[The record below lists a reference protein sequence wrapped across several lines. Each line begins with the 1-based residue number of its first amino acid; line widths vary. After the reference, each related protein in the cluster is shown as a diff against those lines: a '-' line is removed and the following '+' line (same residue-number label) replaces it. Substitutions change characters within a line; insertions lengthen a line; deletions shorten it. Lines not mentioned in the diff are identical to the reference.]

1 MSTPIRAVLFDAVG
15 TLIYPDPP
23 VVEVYFHAGRKFG
36 SKLERDDIA
45 ARFQRAFHAEER
57 ADRFPSRSTTDG
69 PTLQRRPT
77 SEKRE
82 RQRWRRIVESVFSDV
97 RSDEGQLFATLWEH
111 FAFSSNWS
119 VFADVP
125 TTLTRL
131 EQQGLV
137 VGIASNFDRRLM
149 KISEDLPPLAACT
162 HVLCSS
168 LIGYPKPSPEFFRA
182 AENELKLSPGEILL
196 AGDDWE
202 NDHVGARAAGWQAI
216 HLNRSSAR
224 DDATCVNS
232 LPDVVERLQ
241 ASKRK

>member
-23 VVEVYFHAGRKFG
+23 VVEVYFDAGRKFG
-36 SKLERDDIA
+36 SKLEREDIA
-45 ARFQRAFHAEER
+45 GRFQLAFHAEDQ

-97 RSDEGQLFATLWEH
+97 TSDDDQLFATLWEH
-111 FAFSSNWS
+111 FAISSNWRA
-119 VFADVP
+119 FADVP
-125 TTLTRL
+125 TTMTRL

-149 KISEDLPPLAACT
+149 RISEGLPPLAACT
-162 HVLCSS
+162 NVFCSS

-182 AENELKLSPGEILL
+182 VEHELKLSPGEILL
-196 AGDDWE
+196 VGDDWE
-202 NDHVGARAAGWQAI
+202 NDHEGATAAGWKAI
-216 HLNRSSAR
+216 HLDRSSAR
-224 DDATCVNS
+224 DDATSVNS
-232 LPDVVERLQ
+232 LLDVVELLPT
-241 ASKRK
+241 SKRE